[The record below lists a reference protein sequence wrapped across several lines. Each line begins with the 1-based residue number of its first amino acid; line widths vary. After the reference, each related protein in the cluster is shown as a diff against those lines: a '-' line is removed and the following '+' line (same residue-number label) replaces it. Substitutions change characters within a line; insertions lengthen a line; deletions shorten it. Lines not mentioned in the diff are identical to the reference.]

1 MLGSVSAAIDPA
13 ILEIAHRELTAA
25 QFETWELSLQGE
37 SQRGI
42 SYRLD
47 LARSTI
53 TDRLDAANRRMRA
66 RGVRFAPDGQPY
78 VPQKSRTRVERPRQR
93 PHQKG

>member
-78 VPQKSRTRVERPRQR
+78 VPQ
-93 PHQKG
+93 

>member
-53 TDRLDAANRRMRA
+53 TDRLDAANRRLRA

-78 VPQKSRTRVERPRQR
+78 VPQ
-93 PHQKG
+93 